1 MQPCTSLV
9 QAILY
14 KKAGSKMG
22 VMSIKDYAKARNI
35 SYEAA
40 RQQVKRYAEEL
51 DGHITKQNRTQYLD
65 DFAVELLDEHRQQN
79 PVVVINQDRDE
90 ALEQLRAENK
100 ALTQRV
106 MLLQSELIEAQKG
119 AIETAKGAA
128 RLEAAEADKDRLA
141 ARAAALERELEE
153 ARRPWWQKILVKK

>member
-1 MQPCTSLV
+1 
-9 QAILY
+9 
-14 KKAGSKMG
+14 MG

-51 DGHITKQNRTQYLD
+51 DGHITRQNRTQYLD
-65 DFAVELLDEHRQQN
+65 DYAVELLDDHRQQN

-90 ALEQLRAENK
+90 ALEQLREENK

-106 MLLQSELIEAQKG
+106 MLLQDKLLTAQESAIEA
-119 AIETAKGAA
+119 AKAMA
-128 RLEAAEADKDRLA
+128 MLEAAEADRSRLET
-141 ARAAALERELEE
+141 RAEALERELAE
-153 ARRPWWQKILVKK
+153 ARRPWWQKFIAKK

>member
-1 MQPCTSLV
+1 
-9 QAILY
+9 
-14 KKAGSKMG
+14 MG

-51 DGHITKQNRTQYLD
+51 DGHITRQNRTQYLD
-65 DFAVELLDEHRQQN
+65 DYAVELLDEHRQQN

-90 ALEQLRAENK
+90 ALEQLREENK

-106 MLLQSELIEAQKG
+106 MLLQDKLLAAQESAIEA
-119 AIETAKGAA
+119 AKATA
-128 RLEAAEADKDRLA
+128 RLEAAEADRSRLE
-141 ARAAALERELEE
+141 ARTAALESELDE
-153 ARRPWWQKILVKK
+153 ARKHWWQKILVKK